1 MYFYACPYC
10 RPSKKSRLCKLK
22 TATHEECDDEG
33 NCEDVPSYSCEVCG
47 EMFLGTEDF
56 LKAQK
61 RKIKDG

>member
-1 MYFYACPYC
+1 
-10 RPSKKSRLCKLK
+10 LK